1 MLVKIVLVLK
11 RDQLSIYIFSIHLNN
26 ILEKMSQQIELKNQ
40 NSIENEDLEHLNA
53 LQRMTS
59 VEEREDRRKM
69 RDVFDSVGYFR
80 K

>member
-1 MLVKIVLVLK
+1 
-11 RDQLSIYIFSIHLNN
+11 
-26 ILEKMSQQIELKNQ
+26 MSQQIELKNQ
-40 NSIENEDLEHLNA
+40 NSIENEDQEHLNA

-69 RDVFDSVGYFR
+69 RDVFESVGYFR